1 MNNSVNTFNK
11 ACASIR
17 VKYQYDLDKSLGQN
31 MLALTNAQGYYE
43 RRGKSPWTKRASTW
57 AKSKDCIFLVMEV
70 DEFGT
75 CSKVEQVVDPA
86 DKQDIIHQIEDFL
99 IWYDSTGIRET
110 AEYIILPYWA
120 SHGEIDLRELDKVPV
135 PMAKAAQL
143 TAAQLTAAVIKQD
156 TQPKIQQIK
165 QQESNKMKS
174 LFDKVVNT
182 NKDAAVMAAQ
192 LTAGKT
198 ANDFIQSKMYASL
211 PWYARLFA
219 KKKDAKNN
227 GLAKLAVA
235 NAAVGLAQ
243 HFGKDDP
250 RLRYISEAML
260 QDAMVS
266 ITRDSDMVEKFIS
279 EITEA
284 VAIPNEIMDKFQNE
298 RD

>member
-11 ACASIR
+11 ACVSIR

-31 MLALTNAQGYYE
+31 MLALSNAQGYYS
-43 RRGKSPWTKRASTW
+43 RRGQSPWVKRALTW
-57 AKSKDCIFLVMEV
+57 AKSKDCVFLVMEV
-70 DEFGT
+70 DEFGKT
-75 CSKVEQVVDPA
+75 SKVEQVVNTV
-86 DKQDIIHQIEDFL
+86 DKQDIVYQIEEFL
-99 IWYDSTGIRET
+99 SWYESTGCKELT
-110 AEYIILPYWA
+110 EYIILPYWA
-120 SHGEIDLRELDKVPV
+120 SHGELDLKELDKIPV
-135 PMAKAAQL
+135 PMAKAAQ
-143 TAAQLTAAVIKQD
+143 AAAVKAVIKQD
-156 TQPKIQQIK
+156 KQQ

-182 NKDAAVMAAQ
+182 NKDAAIMAAQ

-260 QDAMVS
+260 QDAMVA

-279 EITEA
+279 EITAA
-284 VAIPNEIMDKFQNE
+284 VAIPNEIMDKFQKE
-298 RD
+298 RETI

>member
-17 VKYQYDLDKSLGQN
+17 VRYQYDLDKSLGQN
-31 MLALTNAQGYYE
+31 MLALSESEGYYDG
-43 RRGKSPWTKRASTW
+43 RGSSSWAKRASTW
-57 AKSKDCIFLVMEV
+57 ASSKDCVFLVMKV
-70 DEFGT
+70 DEFGFT
-75 CSKVEQVVDPA
+75 SKVKQIDNIV
-86 DKQDIIHQIEDFL
+86 DKQVIVHEIKNYLSWYEETGSREL
-99 IWYDSTGIRET
+99 I
-110 AEYIILPYWA
+110 EYIILPYWP
-120 SHGEIDLRELDKVPV
+120 SQGGLDLKELDKVPV
-135 PMAKAAQL
+135 PMAKAAK
-143 TAAQLTAAVIKQD
+143 AATLIKQN
-156 TQPKIQQIK
+156 TQQ

-284 VAIPNEIMDKFQNE
+284 VAIPNEIIDNFQNE

>member
-1 MNNSVNTFNK
+1 VNNSVITFNK
-11 ACASIR
+11 ACTSIR

-31 MLALTNAQGYYE
+31 MLALSESEGYYDG
-43 RRGKSPWTKRASTW
+43 RGSSSWTKRASTW
-57 AKSKDCIFLVMEV
+57 ASSKDCVFLVMEV
-70 DEFGT
+70 DEFGFT
-75 CSKVEQVVDPA
+75 SKVKQVVDPA
-86 DKQDIIHQIEDFL
+86 DKKDIVHRINKFIS
-99 IWYDSTGIRET
+99 WYESTGTREVT
-110 AEYIILPYWA
+110 EYVILPYWS
-120 SHGEIDLRELDKVPV
+120 SHGKLDLRELDKVPV
-135 PMAKAAQL
+135 PIAKAARS
-143 TAAQLTAAVIKQD
+143 AALIKQD
-156 TQPKIQQIK
+156 TQQ

-260 QDAMVS
+260 QDAMVA

-279 EITEA
+279 EITAA
-284 VAIPNEIMDKFQNE
+284 VAIPNEIMDKFQKE
-298 RD
+298 RETI

>member
-1 MNNSVNTFNK
+1 MNKSVNTFNK

-31 MLALTNAQGYYE
+31 MLALSYAEGYYSG
-43 RRGKSPWTKRASTW
+43 RGQSPWADRASTW
-57 AKSKDCIFLVMEV
+57 AKSKDCVFLVMEIN
-70 DEFGT
+70 EFGST
-75 CSKVEQVVDPA
+75 SKVEQVVDTI
-86 DKQDIIHQIEDFL
+86 DKQDIVYQID
-99 IWYDSTGIRET
+99 
-110 AEYIILPYWA
+110 EYIILPYW
-120 SHGEIDLRELDKVPV
+120 SSQGKLDLRELDKVPV
-135 PMAKAAQL
+135 PMAKAAQ
-143 TAAQLTAAVIKQD
+143 AAAIIKQN
-156 TQPKIQQIK
+156 TQQ

-260 QDAMVS
+260 QDAMVA

-279 EITEA
+279 EITAA
-284 VAIPNEIMDKFQNE
+284 VAIPNEIMDKFQKE
-298 RD
+298 RETI

>member
-31 MLALTNAQGYYE
+31 MLALSESEGYYE
-43 RRGKSPWTKRASTW
+43 RRGKSRWAKRVSTW
-57 AKSKDCIFLVMEV
+57 ANSKDCVFLVMEV

-75 CSKVEQVVDPA
+75 CSKVEQVVDTKY
-86 DKQDIIHQIEDFL
+86 KQDIVHQIEDFL
-99 IWYDSTGIRET
+99 IWYESTGTRET

-120 SHGEIDLRELDKVPV
+120 SHGEIDLKELDKIPV
-135 PMAKAAQL
+135 PMAKAAQ
-143 TAAQLTAAVIKQD
+143 AAAVKAVIKQD
-156 TQPKIQQIK
+156 KQQ

-182 NKDAAVMAAQ
+182 NKDAAIMAAQ

-260 QDAMVS
+260 QDAMVA

-279 EITEA
+279 EITAA
-284 VAIPNEIMDKFQNE
+284 VAIPNEIMDKFQKE
-298 RD
+298 RETI

>member
-1 MNNSVNTFNK
+1 
-11 ACASIR
+11 
-17 VKYQYDLDKSLGQN
+17 
-31 MLALTNAQGYYE
+31 
-43 RRGKSPWTKRASTW
+43 
-57 AKSKDCIFLVMEV
+57 
-70 DEFGT
+70 
-75 CSKVEQVVDPA
+75 
-86 DKQDIIHQIEDFL
+86 
-99 IWYDSTGIRET
+99 
-110 AEYIILPYWA
+110 
-120 SHGEIDLRELDKVPV
+120 
-135 PMAKAAQL
+135 MAKAAQ
-143 TAAQLTAAVIKQD
+143 AAVVKAVIKQD
-156 TQPKIQQIK
+156 KQQ

-260 QDAMVS
+260 QDAMVA

-279 EITEA
+279 EITAA
-284 VAIPNEIMDKFQNE
+284 VAIPNEIMDKFQKE
-298 RD
+298 RETI